1 MLNKTMITITAAV
14 ILSSASAVFA
24 CENPGNRTSADRAIR
39 AGVKVDFEPTCSE
52 LLSCLEIS
60 NDAAKLPA
68 ELY

>member
-1 MLNKTMITITAAV
+1 MIAITAAV

-24 CENPGNRTSADRAIR
+24 YESPGNRTSADRAKR
-39 AGVKVDFEPTCSE
+39 AGFMVDFEPTCSE

-60 NDAAKLPA
+60 NDAGKLPA